1 MFTFENIQD
10 HEVVHQR
17 CVLISGRCET
27 ATEGSDSFVQIE
39 TKANGDNISFPTQKW
54 PMSHGWFKALVILTP
69 GENAISIISTENES
83 HSTVINLQYIPLLQT
98 PPLHLAILVAKDS
111 PLLIDCPPRKF
122 GALSGAHSSIN
133 AAVAKFRLSAYMW
146 QALTAEELRA
156 NGLGR
161 RSFRLEEEW
170 APDTLSQ
177 SSERQVTMD
186 STAKV
191 HLIPAGKT
199 VAELRSAQFAQQNPK
214 AAKPN
219 ELHEIFSQAL
229 KTYGGPFTSEAKPV
243 VAGLILDS
251 TYDVKNNLI
260 LAHAALGA
268 HNPNGLSLGIMGS
281 HLTYSWPRFM
291 EEVPD
296 CLLDQSHPGDQVG
309 NDNGECV
316 SMWEACSVG
325 QGAFLHEVGHAFS
338 APHTTGIMARGYS
351 KDWPKCFLAKTAFS
365 VHAGTE
371 GIEPVT
377 PTTPNNC
384 HWDIRDILRFVN
396 LPHFRHPHDTTP
408 DKNYP
413 IVEVQDEEDISTLAI
428 TCEAGI
434 AQILFN
440 GLAEDR
446 ASVTNPQKSIRYTL
460 DELEDRFDVQNALE
474 IEVLAMN
481 GKHITRDVAK
491 LFSNRTS
498 IRVPGT
504 GIRLQKKSAMSEST
518 PADSWSWAVMLKKRG
533 RDGTI
538 VSASKIDLRVG
549 CVLDGAIVYY
559 KDGTKVPCGPRG
571 KNGKDL
577 DMGGHQARKIA
588 LPKNV
593 DVVKVAV
600 AKDHEEL
607 RGLRIWLSNGK
618 AMGALNKRGS
628 DSVEILVPDK
638 GQRIIGFYGGSNN
651 GGWQS
656 IHEFGIVTAPKDQP
670 IPDSVYDMP
679 ELQNNP
685 HVGVGRP
692 SKRRKVDRV
701 ETETEDEG
709 TSEDNDNGYD
719 DDSEISEDEE

>member
-1 MFTFENIQD
+1 
-10 HEVVHQR
+10 
-17 CVLISGRCET
+17 
-27 ATEGSDSFVQIE
+27 
-39 TKANGDNISFPTQKW
+39 
-54 PMSHGWFKALVILTP
+54 
-69 GENAISIISTENES
+69 
-83 HSTVINLQYIPLLQT
+83 
-98 PPLHLAILVAKDS
+98 
-111 PLLIDCPPRKF
+111 
-122 GALSGAHSSIN
+122 
-133 AAVAKFRLSAYMW
+133 MW

-229 KTYGGPFTSEAKPV
+229 KAYGGPFTSEAKPV

-260 LAHAALGA
+260 LAHAALGS

-296 CLLDQSHPGDQVG
+296 CLLDQSPPGDLVG

-377 PTTPNNC
+377 PTTANNC

-413 IVEVQDEEDISTLAI
+413 IVEVQDDEDNSALAI

-434 AQILFN
+434 AQVLFN

-446 ASVTNPQKSIRYTL
+446 ASITNPQKSIRYTL
-460 DELEDRFDVQNALE
+460 DDLEDRFDFQNALE

-518 PADSWSWAVMLKKRG
+518 PADSWPWAVMLKKRG

-571 KNGKDL
+571 QNGKDL

-628 DSVEILVPDK
+628 DSVEVIGKSFCSFYPYRPCIFLPPIWRVLVC
-638 GQRIIGFYGGSNN
+638 N
-651 GGWQS
+651 
-656 IHEFGIVTAPKDQP
+656 
-670 IPDSVYDMP
+670 
-679 ELQNNP
+679 
-685 HVGVGRP
+685 
-692 SKRRKVDRV
+692 
-701 ETETEDEG
+701 
-709 TSEDNDNGYD
+709 
-719 DDSEISEDEE
+719 